1 MLGSNQRLL
10 LVSSLRHVLAH
21 SGASGRSA
29 YLWGFSAHGRRS
41 GVRCVLTCTGPVAV
55 RLQYSHSSRRGSLIC
70 LFRVISQVLQRFA
83 FPLYLS
89 HFLCSSVT
97 HVAPYCVPGGV
108 RVVSIGIR
116 NSGAPTFS
124 CGLSSFP
131 LRYSRRSIPPCD
143 RFELRFGSTSLTS
156 VLMLKAAKRY
166 ASMTMYSSP
175 EVSESR
181 QFSSSW
187 FATTITGSA
196 NCFLLPLHVA
206 QKLPSRLRK
215 WISTLQRWSIHADHK
230 VQGSTPIPPP
240 LA

>member
-1 MLGSNQRLL
+1 LRTNMYRPGCSTVAVQSLEQTRVADLL
-10 LVSSLRHVLAH
+10 IPSDK
-21 SGASGRSA
+21 
-29 YLWGFSAHGRRS
+29 S
-41 GVRCVLTCTGPVAV
+41 GVAEVCISPISKPLSLLRCDPCCTVLRSRWCQSGVNRYQEFGRWRSHV
-55 RLQYSHSSRRGSLIC
+55 FLRSLQ
-70 LFRVISQVLQRFA
+70 
-83 FPLYLS
+83 FPA
-89 HFLCSSVT
+89 T
-97 HVAPYCVPGGV
+97 
-108 RVVSIGIR
+108 
-116 NSGAPTFS
+116 
-124 CGLSSFP
+124 
-131 LRYSRRSIPPCD
+131 LRRRSIPPFD